1 MANYMIGLGILFTIA
16 EDWNNTVE
24 INLVLQLI
32 PKWIWSSQFY
42 RQNSEETLLDIQLR
56 SQQW

>member
-1 MANYMIGLGILFTIA
+1 MSFVKNFMLVRPMKKNSDCNATQIYVKLLTPE

-32 PKWIWSSQFY
+32 PKWISIFQ
-42 RQNSEETLLDIQLR
+42 
-56 SQQW
+56 